1 MGKYLTDINKDSVQE
16 AIRRYNF
23 VIYQLRKFFPL
34 YPYGEE
40 VGYQELFFNG
50 FHDCIPIASYG
61 VSILLSLI
69 HI

>member
-40 VGYQELFFNG
+40 SVIRNFSLMVFMT
-50 FHDCIPIASYG
+50 
-61 VSILLSLI
+61 VSRLQVMVCLY
-69 HI
+69 